1 MKYWS
6 KVERLWAL
14 VTFLARDPS
23 AMTTLQRDVQIVP
36 AGISQDLEG
45 GLNGDLC
52 YLQLEAVSTDT
63 RFLVPKQ

>member
-1 MKYWS
+1 MNYWS

-23 AMTTLQRDVQIVP
+23 AMTALQRDVQVVP
-36 AGISQDLEG
+36 AGTSQDLEG
-45 GLNGDLC
+45 GLNGGLC

-63 RFLVPKQ
+63 KFPVPKQ